1 MNPVPTVLAAV
12 FGGLSAYQYVLKPY
26 FSRAS
31 QLTREL
37 ARYPRKSL
45 AELPEGT
52 LGRVV
57 GKAVALDD
65 TLEAPLSGRACLYYT
80 SIVEVSAGKDWKEIL
95 REDRAVM
102 FVLDDGSARAIV
114 DPSSC
119 KVVLDFTQTGSSGTF
134 DKPTEREK
142 AFLDAHD
149 TASTHAGGLLN
160 RSLRYRE
167 ALIEVGGTV
176 AIYGTTT
183 REPDPGRH
191 PEGGYREDA
200 PTQLRMTSSRKQ
212 PMIISNNASATRS

>member
-1 MNPVPTVLAAV
+1 MNPVPTVLAVV
-12 FGGLSAYQYVLKPY
+12 FGGMTAYQYVLKPY

-37 ARYPRKSL
+37 GRYPRMSL

-65 TLEAPLSGRACLYYT
+65 TLEAPLSGRPCLYYT
-80 SIVEVSAGKDWKEIL
+80 SIVEVSDGKDWKEII

-102 FVLDDGSARAIV
+102 FVLDDGSERAIV
-114 DPSSC
+114 DPSSS
-119 KVVLDFTQTGSSGTF
+119 KVVLDFMETGSSGTF
-134 DKPTEREK
+134 DKPTAREQ

-149 TASTHAGGLLN
+149 TASTHAGGLFN

-167 ALIEVGGTV
+167 AMIEVGGTI
-176 AIYGTTT
+176 AIYGATT
-183 REPDPGRH
+183 REPDPNAR
-191 PEGGYREDA
+191 PDGGYRGDA

-212 PMIISNNASATRS
+212 PMVISNSASATR